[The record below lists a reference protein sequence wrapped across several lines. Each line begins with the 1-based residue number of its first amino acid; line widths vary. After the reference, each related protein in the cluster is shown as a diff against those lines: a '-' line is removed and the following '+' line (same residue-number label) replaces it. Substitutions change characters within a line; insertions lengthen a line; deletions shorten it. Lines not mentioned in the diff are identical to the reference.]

1 MLFSKSFVSK
11 NVILR
16 KKNRLSDYLTYLI
29 SILSNSPGQKTLPM
43 SADKHFTMPFYA
55 KMTMLLLGIFV
66 FFAILYI
73 GQSILLPLV
82 FATIIAIVL
91 HPVVNLLVRFKFN
104 RLLAIIIVLTLT
116 FILIGAFATLIFS
129 QVSRFSDSLPTLIEK
144 FTTTLNDIIVYA
156 SGYYDIDPDKIH
168 NWVSKT
174 QSELMDSST
183 AAIGQTLSLLSGVLI
198 AVFLVPVYVFLILF
212 YEPLLLDFIRK
223 LFGEDHKSQVSAVVS
238 QTKTVIQ
245 RYLVG
250 LVIEVFIIAIMET
263 TALFLLGIPYAFLI
277 GILGA
282 LLNTI
287 PYIGGLVAVALPMMV
302 ALISDTPAMMPV
314 YIMIIYY
321 VIQLIDNNLIVPT
334 IVASKVKINALFSI
348 IVVIAGNALWGVPG
362 MFLAIPMLAIVKVIF
377 DHVEPLKPWG
387 FLLGDTMPSILI
399 IKPIFKKIKKTL

>member
-1 MLFSKSFVSK
+1 
-11 NVILR
+11 
-16 KKNRLSDYLTYLI
+16 
-29 SILSNSPGQKTLPM
+29 
-43 SADKHFTMPFYA
+43 
-55 KMTMLLLGIFV
+55 MTMLLLGIFV

>member
-1 MLFSKSFVSK
+1 
-11 NVILR
+11 
-16 KKNRLSDYLTYLI
+16 
-29 SILSNSPGQKTLPM
+29 M

-314 YIMIIYY
+314 YILIIYY

-399 IKPIFKKIKKTL
+399 IKPIFKKAKKSE